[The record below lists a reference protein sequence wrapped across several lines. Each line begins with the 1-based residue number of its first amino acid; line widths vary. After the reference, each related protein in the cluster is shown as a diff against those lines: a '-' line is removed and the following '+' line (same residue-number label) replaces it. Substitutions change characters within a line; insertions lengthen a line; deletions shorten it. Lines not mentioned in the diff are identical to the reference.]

1 MVATGSSK
9 YPNQVNNV
17 LVFPGV
23 FKGLLRSSLRQVDY
37 GLQLLVAQKLAQLTA
52 QPDAQHIIADVF
64 DPRVVT
70 AVSQAVAQ
78 YAQKGK

>member
-1 MVATGSSK
+1 M
-9 YPNQVNNV
+9 
-17 LVFPGV
+17 
-23 FKGLLRSSLRQVDY
+23 DY

-64 DPRVVT
+64 DSRVVT